1 VGRALVHGKVEAP
14 SALPRPVKL
23 LFTVVQHEKHTA
35 KVFAVRMLKEHD
47 KVLFA
52 VGNYAV

>member
-23 LFTVVQHEKHTA
+23 LFTAVQHEKHTA